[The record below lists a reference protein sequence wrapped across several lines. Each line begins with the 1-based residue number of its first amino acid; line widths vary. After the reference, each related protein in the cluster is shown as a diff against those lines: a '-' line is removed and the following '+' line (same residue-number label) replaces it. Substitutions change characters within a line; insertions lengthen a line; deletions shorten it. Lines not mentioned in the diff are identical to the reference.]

1 MWLQRRGVRRRA
13 FRLQSP
19 NSESYRVRNPTVR
32 PASSEYTPF
41 HAGYVS
47 AVPDGDILAILRA
60 IVNELD
66 AMFASVAEERG
77 GYRYAEGK
85 WSIREIIGHIID
97 GERVLGYRALRAAR
111 GDTTPLVGYDA
122 EAYIGPA
129 ASDARSLADLR
140 AELRAVREST
150 RCFFASLPNE
160 AWDRVGVTEGRAITV
175 RALAYVIAGH
185 AIHHMRALADRYGV

>member
-1 MWLQRRGVRRRA
+1 MNTSSA
-13 FRLQSP
+13 
-19 NSESYRVRNPTVR
+19 R
-32 PASSEYTPF
+32 PEGSEYTPY
-41 HAGYVS
+41 HAVYVDK
-47 AVPDGDILAILRA
+47 VPDGDILSILRT
-60 IVNELD
+60 NGTELD

-111 GDTTPLVGYDA
+111 GDLTPLEGYDA

-129 ASDARSLADLR
+129 RSDDRSIADLR
-140 AELRAVREST
+140 TELRAVREST
-150 RCFFASLPNE
+150 RCFFASLPRE
-160 AWDRVGVTEGRAITV
+160 AWDRVGVTGGRAISV
-175 RALAYVIAGH
+175 RALAYVIVGH